1 MRSAGKASIPRFAPM
16 PPGVDVAVTAS
27 TPPKSFR
34 SRPMWPMASI
44 VGAPCWPL
52 KYMTSEAHD
61 TRLPGACP
69 KISWVIR
76 CVRLSANAYGGFR
89 PRIGDCSF
97 QVNDRSNRRAPL
109 TARPNSSGDGR
120 VWAAAGPA
128 MATVP
133 ATLAAAVSH
142 SRRDTVPIRSS
153 LASGFA
159 NPAPGGRPTD
169 TRSRYRT
176 QPPTTAHAPSPLA
189 WRAAPRLCCT
199 PGRRGHGADGESDD
213 DRSDPSLLRRPRRGR
228 RSRRAARHGDVPAD
242 LRRLPGVFRARLQR
256 TAAHRRDAD
265 GVQPALRSARDDHQ
279 RDRARESP
287 PPNLVDLSNT
297 DPERDGGLMDWT
309 DRRMLYQSGNQLWH
323 TDSSFKPVP
332 AMASLLS
339 GREVPPVGGETE
351 FASMRHA
358 YRTLPE
364 PTRRGLEGKVVV
376 HSILYS
382 RSTIAKG
389 LFDPEHEKGLPP
401 VRQALVRTNP
411 VNGRKAVYVG
421 SHAWYVEGMP
431 DQESRRLLDELLAHA
446 TRPESVYTHRWRP
459 WDLVMWDNRSVL
471 HRGRPWDAARHRR
484 VMRRTTIAGDGPTV
498 DPPFARRT
506 AAWEGIIPDGVGVE

>member
-34 SRPMWPMASI
+34 SRPMWPIASI
-44 VGAPCWPL
+44 VGAPCRRRSPRPSATLDAIRFPYVPPWPRG
-52 KYMTSEAHD
+52 SR
-61 TRLPGACP
+61 TRLPVGVPQIPEAGTG
-69 KISWVIR
+69 R
-76 CVRLSANAYGGFR
+76 NR
-89 PRIGDCSF
+89 PRPPML
-97 QVNDRSNRRAPL
+97 RAPL
-109 TARPNSSGDGR
+109 PGARR
-120 VWAAAGPA
+120 LAYAAPQGGAA
-128 MATVP
+128 MAQTASRMTIAPIHPCFGARVEGVDLGEP
-133 ATLAAAVSH
+133 LDTATFQQIFDAFQEYSVLVFHGQRLTDETQMAF
-142 SRRDTVPIRSS
+142 SRRFGPLETTIN
-153 LASGFA
+153 AT
-159 NPAPGGRPTD
+159 GREN
-169 TRSRYRT
+169 
-176 QPPTTAHAPSPLA
+176 
-189 WRAAPRLCCT
+189 RL
-199 PGRRGHGADGESDD
+199 H
-213 DRSDPSLLRRPRRGR
+213 
-228 RSRRAARHGDVPAD
+228 
-242 LRRLPGVFRARLQR
+242 
-256 TAAHRRDAD
+256 
-265 GVQPALRSARDDHQ
+265 
-279 RDRARESP
+279 
-287 PPNLVDLSNT
+287 PNLVDLSNT

-364 PTRRGLEGKVVV
+364 ATRQGLEGKVVV

-446 TRPESVYTHRWRP
+446 TRPASVYTHRWRP
-459 WDLVMWDNRSVL
+459 WDLVMWDTRSVL
-471 HRGRPWDAARHRR
+471 HRGRPGDAARPRR
-484 VMRRTTIAGDGPTV
+484 FMRRPTIAGDGPTV

-506 AAWEGIIPDGVGVE
+506 AAWEGIIPEGVQ